1 IGLAADI
8 VAAGASCGNGPMAN
22 LLLLAVAYFIWAQI
36 ACKTA
41 GMSLSICTFR
51 SQIRHGAATS
61 TELRILRPRP
71 AAECDGGPHLQSRR
85 VGKAK
90 RAHQLSD
97 GGHGA
102 SAPLVC
108 PPYPSAS
115 PRRQDGAFDFDRLG
129 AVTAYFEQ
137 AAALMLFRSAD
148 GAAAEE
154 IADLHGATAGGV
166 VYQLLD

>member
-1 IGLAADI
+1 
-8 VAAGASCGNGPMAN
+8 
-22 LLLLAVAYFIWAQI
+22 
-36 ACKTA
+36 
-41 GMSLSICTFR
+41 
-51 SQIRHGAATS
+51 
-61 TELRILRPRP
+61 
-71 AAECDGGPHLQSRR
+71 GPHLQSRR

-115 PRRQDGAFDFDRLG
+115 PRRQDGALDFAEADAVAVALAPAAHDQRIAVLEKGSLDAAFEFDRLG
-129 AVTAYFEQ
+129 AVPAYFEQ

-166 VYQLLD
+166 VYQLLDRRPIHVLEIGAADRGGLLHGRRAQA